1 MGAGVTQENGGG
13 GAAALLGRLPAAR
26 LPRPPGFMQW
36 VVADTSGRGGGGIM
50 PGCKPPCPDARP
62 SDAWRTGRL
71 SEFLR

>member
-36 VVADTSGRGGGGIM
+36 VVADTSGRGGGGDHAGLQASL
-50 PGCKPPCPDARP
+50 P
-62 SDAWRTGRL
+62 
-71 SEFLR
+71 